1 MDGCSLEPR
10 AGMTLMLILNDGYRE
25 VPYEILS
32 TLVFFFSFEMFNM
45 KIQQKKK
52 KIAPI
57 APESSFIHQF
67 SDSML
72 SAYYLPSTALHTGD
86 RSKRPSRSLLEWGK

>member
-1 MDGCSLEPR
+1 
-10 AGMTLMLILNDGYRE
+10 MTLMLILNDGYRE

-52 KIAPI
+52 KI
-57 APESSFIHQF
+57 ER
-67 SDSML
+67 DK
-72 SAYYLPSTALHTGD
+72 GD
-86 RSKRPSRSLLEWGK
+86 T